1 MGRGPHPRSQK
12 EVARF
17 ARDILRIKGEVI
29 AEHFSAE
36 TLAKMSGV
44 ELPTAADK
52 AQAQAAA
59 GAGAAMAQQ
68 TGACAAARG
77 VLQSPTWE
85 DVDGA
90 ASRQRQARPSGSTSK
105 PIPRSSR
112 TNRRRRRRRSSCWG
126 HQQHGLHLGPG
137 AGARSPMLAPM
148 VAAFIKWG
156 VRRFRAGRELETVI
170 DQAMDQIGAG
180 GMQPP
185 QAPGQGAPAQPP
197 PDQTPLLV
205 AQTNLQRE
213 QVHQSGEIQRAQ
225 IQAQV
230 QAGDQQLHAGD
241 QRLKMLIGGRDQT
254 PQVAV

>member
-1 MGRGPHPRSQK
+1 LSC
-12 EVARF
+12 
-17 ARDILRIKGEVI
+17 
-29 AEHFSAE
+29 
-36 TLAKMSGV
+36 
-44 ELPTAADK
+44 PTAA
-52 AQAQAAA
+52 
-59 GAGAAMAQQ
+59 
-68 TGACAAARG
+68 
-77 VLQSPTWE
+77 PT
-85 DVDGA
+85 
-90 ASRQRQARPSGSTSK
+90 S
-105 PIPRSSR
+105 
-112 TNRRRRRRRSSCWG
+112 RRRRCRRRGGHGATDRPAAAAAPSRAPVADLGRRDALLRDNATRAFRVDVETDSTIEPNEQAEKAQTVELLEAVSNMVTSWG
-126 HQQHGLHLGPG
+126 PALER
-137 AGARSPMLAPM
+137 APMLAPM
-148 VAAFIKWG
+148 VAAFIKFG
-156 VRRFRAGRELETVI
+156 VRRFRAGRELETII